1 MKNILKIGIIAG
13 LAVAVLLLSTGCF
26 GTTTPAGSANTTGTA
41 GEQSTFDSIWPMI
54 IIMVVFF
61 AFIYFMM
68 IRPQRKR
75 QKEQQTMMQG
85 LQKGDKVIT
94 AGGIYGTIESVRE
107 DSVIIKV
114 ESGVTMRVNKGSV
127 ALRRDDTSK

>member
-1 MKNILKIGIIAG
+1 MKNILKIGIITG
-13 LAVAVLLLSTGCF
+13 LLITVLLLSASCLATSA
-26 GTTTPAGSANTTGTA
+26 PAGSANATGTE

-54 IIMVVFF
+54 LIMVVFF

-75 QKEQQTMMQG
+75 QKEHETMMQE

-94 AGGIYGTIESVRE
+94 AGGIYGTIESIRE
-107 DSVIIKV
+107 DSMIIKV
-114 ESGVTMRVNKGSV
+114 ESGATMRVNKNSI
-127 ALRRDDTSK
+127 ALRRDETNK